1 MPNKVQKNEEL
12 TSLIAQIQELLN
24 DLKNGQN
31 NLENNLNKH
40 HSVTMRKL
48 QKLKEFNEIS
58 DMTNQIFE
66 KRISNIE
73 KILKERTKF
82 Y

>member
-1 MPNKVQKNEEL
+1 MPNKVEEKQEL
-12 TSLIAQIQELLN
+12 TSLIAQIYELLN
-24 DLKNGQN
+24 ELKNEQS
-31 NLENNLNKH
+31 NLENNLNRH
-40 HSVTMRKL
+40 HSVTMKKL
-48 QKLKEFNEIS
+48 QKLKEFNEIA